1 VVSKLLL
8 EHVQLEKELGE
19 PLSHGKIERYLRTLK
34 SDCIRTKCPL
44 SLEEAKRV
52 VKQFVGD
59 YNDRRLHSAI
69 GYITPSDMLAGKQKA
84 IHEDRAKIRAQ
95 QAATRYAKST
105 RPEDRAMGLDAESL
119 PSNTCH
125 LRVATMR

>member
-1 VVSKLLL
+1 MGHSARDVRT
-8 EHVQLEKELGE
+8 
-19 PLSHGKIERYLRTLK
+19 SHYYPQ
-34 SDCIRTKCPL
+34 SIRKKCPL

-52 VKQFVGD
+52 VKQFISD

-84 IHEDRAKIRAQ
+84 IHEVRDRKLEEAREDRAKIRAQ
-95 QAATRYAKST
+95 KAAARYAKST
-105 RPEDRAMGLDAESL
+105 RPEDRAMGLEAESL

-125 LRVATMR
+125 LPMATMR